1 MSCLGDVVAALVDGE
16 LDHAA
21 RERAQRHLA
30 HCTPCRTEVDA
41 QRRLKARLTG
51 TSTGEVAPSDALT
64 ARLLGLRPDP
74 APSPAAEPQAAAAE
88 PQAAPAGTTVGWR
101 VQPRPQTGPRPA
113 RPGANRAATAGL
125 GAERRRRRSLRRS
138 AAVGSAL
145 AVLGAALVL
154 GGPQPSTPTTPVD
167 PGADAF
173 VADFVTTTTGTTTT
187 GTTTTGTTTTGITT
201 GAGSS
206 TAGVAGGGRSQR

>member
-74 APSPAAEPQAAAAE
+74 ATGPAAAPQAAAAV
-88 PQAAPAGTTVGWR
+88 PQAAAAGTTVGWR
-101 VQPRPQTGPRPA
+101 VQPRPQTGPRPT
-113 RPGANRAATAGL
+113 RPGTNRAVTAGP
-125 GAERRRRRSLRRS
+125 GAERRRRPSLRRR

-145 AVLGAALVL
+145 AVLSAALVL
-154 GGPQPSTPTTPVD
+154 GGPQATPATTPVD
-167 PGADAF
+167 PGMDAS
-173 VADFVTTTTGTTTT
+173 VVDFGTTTT
-187 GTTTTGTTTTGITT
+187 GTTTTGT
-201 GAGSS
+201 GSS

>member
-74 APSPAAEPQAAAAE
+74 ATGPAVAPQAAV
-88 PQAAPAGTTVGWR
+88 PQATAAGTTVGWR
-101 VQPRPQTGPRPA
+101 VQPRLQTGPRPA
-113 RPGANRAATAGL
+113 RPGTSRAATAGP
-125 GAERRRRRSLRRS
+125 GAERRRRPSLRRS

-154 GGPQPSTPTTPVD
+154 GGPQATPATTPVD
-167 PGADAF
+167 PVMDAS
-173 VADFVTTTTGTTTT
+173 VVDFGTTTT
-187 GTTTTGTTTTGITT
+187 GTTTTD
-201 GAGSS
+201 AGSS